1 MSVARR
7 LAGESSGWMSFPWP
21 DPTDRCLKG
30 DSPAEVQSLSL
41 VAGRGGWQR
50 GGKAILTLVKKVLV
64 VGVGVCQLP
73 PITAVQRLG
82 FSAVVNSQ
90 RPTALERN
98 DQFHT
103 VHNHF
108 RLQV

>member
-21 DPTDRCLKG
+21 DPTDRRLKG

-50 GGKAILTLVKKVLV
+50 GGKAILTLVKKCWLLELV
-64 VGVGVCQLP
+64 FANCHRLP
-73 PITAVQRLG
+73 LCSD
-82 FSAVVNSQ
+82 SASL
-90 RPTALERN
+90 RW
-98 DQFHT
+98 
-103 VHNHF
+103 
-108 RLQV
+108 